1 MHFKIKW
8 NRSVLMGLVIAML
21 QISPLFTL
29 NVSSEVKTAVTLS
42 SGIRVDSL
50 DWNIAGDIN
59 GNNPNILSELTWD
72 DLLIVLTKA
81 DGKLVVADR
90 FYVRGYVDY
99 GWIIDGENQDS
110 DYAGDD
116 RTREFSRSN
125 NDTDEGNV
133 LDASIGAGYQFGP
146 VWKLVMITPL
156 AGYSYHEQNLVITN
170 GYQTIPR
177 RGPFAGLDSTYDTE
191 WKGPWA
197 GVDFSVLFS
206 ERLTLTNSFEF
217 HWVDY
222 DAVANWN
229 LRSDFQHPKSFE
241 HTTDGYGILLAAD
254 LDFSIAA
261 HLALTA
267 NINYQGFSTDDGT
280 SRTFFASGRTRETRL
295 NEVNWDSVAGM
306 IGLSFLF

>member
-1 MHFKIKW
+1 MDFKTGWK
-8 NRSVLMGLVIAML
+8 RGVLIVIVIVIL
-21 QISPLFTL
+21 LIFPFFTL
-29 NVSSEVKTAVTLS
+29 HVSAEVKAGISLS
-42 SGIRVDSL
+42 TGVRVDNL

-90 FYVRGYVDY
+90 IYLRGSFDY

-116 RTREFSRSN
+116 RSFEFSRSN

-133 LDASIGAGYQFGP
+133 LDASLGAGYLFGP
-146 VWKLVMITPL
+146 LWKRVMIAPV

-170 GYQTIPR
+170 GYQTIPPLGSFS
-177 RGPFAGLDSTYDTE
+177 GPDSTYDTE
-191 WKGPWA
+191 WKGPWVGA
-197 GVDFSVLFS
+197 DLSILFG
-206 ERLTLTNSFEF
+206 ERLSLTNTFEF

-222 DAVANWN
+222 DAVADWN

-241 HTTDGYGILLAAD
+241 HSADGYGILLSAD
-254 LDFSIAA
+254 LDYIITT

-267 NINYQGFSTDDGT
+267 NINYQNFSTDEGKA
-280 SRTFFASGRTRETRL
+280 RTFFASGGTGETQL
-295 NEVNWDSVAGM
+295 NEVNWDSFAGI
-306 IGLSFLF
+306 IGVSILF